1 MLIPEEGKE
10 VSRYIYV
17 LNRHLAR
24 TSSFGRLQTTKS
36 GKIQKEAHFSQD
48 TILPLAGVYPR
59 PSCTSAIGPPGV
71 NFIVE
76 VGLFGVRLPM
86 VNAKP
91 GAKMSYLH
99 LLPGDAMPTH
109 VRWREVVGKPLPA
122 GGWYLAKSALLF
134 GFFHFSSFPVVQM
147 RTSGPDVGLVHEC
160 T

>member
-1 MLIPEEGKE
+1 MPRIVHMTLWSNYDGVLIPEEGKE
-10 VSRYIYV
+10 VSRYIHV

-86 VNAKP
+86 VNEKP

-99 LLPGDAMPTH
+99 LLPGDAMPAH
-109 VRWREVVGKPLPA
+109 VRWRESWVNSCQECLGKSRFEPSILIFL
-122 GGWYLAKSALLF
+122 WICS
-134 GFFHFSSFPVVQM
+134 
-147 RTSGPDVGLVHEC
+147 
-160 T
+160 